1 MRDAQATQHPGL
13 PEECLARWEARG
25 IGRRDFLK
33 FCSAVT
39 ATLALPATLIPRVA
53 QAIEGDDRPPV
64 IWMEFQGCTG
74 DTEALLRANAPTAA
88 ELVLDY
94 LSIDYNETIMAAA
107 GHQAEEAKW
116 ATVEKYK
123 GRYIA
128 VVEGS
133 IPAAEGG
140 VYCTVG
146 GESAIDIVRKVCGNA
161 AATIAVGTCASF
173 GGVPAAAPNPTG
185 ALSVSQAVPGA
196 TLINLPGCPLNV
208 ENLTATIVHLLTF
221 GKLPA
226 TDDLG
231 RPKFA
236 YGKRIHDNCERRG
249 HFDAGQYAEKF
260 GDAGHRAG
268 HCLYKLGCKGPATY
282 HNCPTVRYNEGVSWP
297 VMAGHGCIGCSEPNF
312 WDTMTPFYRR
322 LPQVPGFGIEQTADR
337 IGMGLAAGVA
347 GAFAAH
353 GVASAFRK
361 SDSMEEDKVVKNG
374 SGEEK

>member
-1 MRDAQATQHPGL
+1 MTDEHKTQTSEV
-13 PEECLARWEARG
+13 PEDCLRRWEARG

-33 FCSAVT
+33 FCSAIT
-39 ATLALPATLIPRVA
+39 ATLALPASLIPQVA
-53 QAIEGDDRPPV
+53 QAMEGDNRPPV

-74 DTEALLRANAPTAA
+74 DTEALLRASAPTAA
-88 ELVLDY
+88 ELIFDY

-123 GRYIA
+123 GQYIA

-133 IPAAEGG
+133 IPTAEGG
-140 VYCTVG
+140 IYCTIG
-146 GESAIDIVRKVCGNA
+146 GESAYDIVRKVCANA

-173 GGVPAAAPNPTG
+173 GGIPAAAPNPTG

-196 TLINLPGCPLNV
+196 TIINLPGCPLNV
-208 ENLTATIVHLLTF
+208 ENLTATIVHFLTF

-226 TDDLG
+226 TDELG

-260 GDAGHRAG
+260 GDAGHRQG

-282 HNCPTVRYNEGVSWP
+282 HNCPTVRYNEGTSWP

-312 WDTMTPFYRR
+312 WDSMSPFYRR
-322 LPQVPGFGIEQTADR
+322 LPQVPGFGIEQTADKV
-337 IGMGLAAGVA
+337 GLGLAAAVA

-361 SDSMEEDKVVKNG
+361 GDSLEDDKVLKDD
-374 SGEEK
+374 SDAQD